1 MEAVNNEDRCLYA
14 GTPWEVE
21 VVTDREDLERFKDTA
36 RTIGTVLLVRTL
48 AELLWFLLE
57 LLEYREVLRP
67 LLFHV

>member
-1 MEAVNNEDRCLYA
+1 MEAVNNEDRCLFA